1 MILRFYGYPAGV
13 RAAWLALLQCL
24 PLLRDD
30 VSVRFLFFPAEHDPD
45 SYIREFGQE
54 AFRAT
59 VAEAAPLSRFL
70 IDELASRHAMDEAEG
85 RAACVYEARPLLAL
99 LPEGALR
106 LQIEREFAHLV
117 RLTPEELMRMMAE
130 ARPIDTVAG
139 RDRKST

>member
-1 MILRFYGYPAGV
+1 MHIEKLLRASDKSIFSFDGDQAGR
-13 RAAWLALLQCL
+13 RAAWRALQQCL

-70 IDELASRHAMDEAEG
+70 IDRSEENTSELQS
-85 RAACVYEARPLLAL
+85 
-99 LPEGALR
+99 
-106 LQIEREFAHLV
+106 
-117 RLTPEELMRMMAE
+117 LMRNSYAVFWLKQNINSHNDSC
-130 ARPIDTVAG
+130 A
-139 RDRKST
+139 